1 MTSVQ
6 IAETV
11 DELQAYLGKVRA
23 DNLTIGF
30 VPTMGFLHDG
40 HASLID
46 TSTQQSDVTVVSIY
60 VNPLQ
65 FNLNEDFD
73 VYPRDI
79 SSDLALC
86 KEHGVNIVFMPS
98 EDEMRPFLSEKPIN
112 LGKIVK
118 IYEGESR
125 PTHFQGV
132 ATVVKALFE
141 IVKGDYAFFGEKDFQ
156 QLMIVKQ
163 LVEDHSLSTK
173 VIGCPTVREH
183 DGLAQ
188 SSRNV
193 YLNQNE
199 REQCVVIYQS
209 LKAGSEAI
217 SNGETS
223 IQNIELLIR
232 EVIETSPLAN
242 IDYVGIV
249 DPLTFETP
257 DNIKNEVRLLV
268 ACHFGETR
276 LIDNFSAKREVV
288 SSQ

>member
-288 SSQ
+288 SNQ